1 MDIEKTAQ
9 RAFAL
14 GCEIGMNSCFMRQPL
29 IQDEQF
35 GEWRG
40 SYKSETDRAII
51 FKDGSVL
58 AWNTNQPC
66 WYPDG
71 RGLVVTNARDFFDEI
86 LTRTES

>member
-1 MDIEKTAQ
+1 MSEAQ
-9 RAFAL
+9 RAFSL

-29 IQDEQF
+29 IQDEQI
-35 GEWRG
+35 GEWKG
-40 SYKSETDRAII
+40 NYMSETDRAII

-71 RGLVVTNARDFFDEI
+71 RGLVVMDVAELFNDI
-86 LTRTES
+86 LTRRQP